1 MLTYVRTSI
10 FESPAQTLVNT
21 VNLVGVMGKG
31 IALEFKGRYPAMF
44 KAYKNLC
51 DSHEF
56 EIGKLH
62 LWRSDSH
69 WVLNFPTK
77 TTWKKPSQIA
87 YIEAGLKVFVASYR
101 EMGISSISFPPLGCG
116 NGNLDW
122 AEVRPIMELY
132 LSKLE
137 IPVYVHDRQV
147 TKGFIPEHKEVP
159 IERIPVAFE
168 DFLQDIREQM
178 HAHDGSFSTLKG
190 RALFD
195 ARWHT
200 DGSILIDGPGRA
212 TQIRPEHIEWAWVA
226 LQSGIL
232 SADQFPGDD
241 SRKAKSYLFP
251 ILAELP
257 YVRVTEIR
265 KPEWSENTPAHGLY
279 IKRTDRKAEV
289 NSVDVPGSQDNQFC
303 LSL

>member
-1 MLTYVRTSI
+1 M
-10 FESPAQTLVNT
+10 
-21 VNLVGVMGKG
+21 
-31 IALEFKGRYPAMF
+31 
-44 KAYKNLC
+44 
-51 DSHEF
+51 
-56 EIGKLH
+56 
-62 LWRSDSH
+62 
-69 WVLNFPTK
+69 
-77 TTWKKPSQIA
+77 
-87 YIEAGLKVFVASYR
+87 
-101 EMGISSISFPPLGCG
+101 
-116 NGNLDW
+116 
-122 AEVRPIMELY
+122 RPIMEQY

-147 TKGFIPEHKEVP
+147 TKGFIPEHKELP
-159 IERIPVAFE
+159 IERIPVSFE

-178 HAHDGSFSTLKG
+178 HARDGSFSTLKG
-190 RALFD
+190 RAVFD
-195 ARWHT
+195 ARWQS
-200 DGSILIDGPGRA
+200 DGSILIDSPGRA
-212 TQIRPEHIEWAWVA
+212 SQIRPEHIEWAWVA

-232 SADQFPGDD
+232 TADQFPGDD

-289 NSVDVPGSQDNQFC
+289 NSVDVPGPQDNQFC

>member
-1 MLTYVRTSI
+1 
-10 FESPAQTLVNT
+10 
-21 VNLVGVMGKG
+21 
-31 IALEFKGRYPAMF
+31 
-44 KAYKNLC
+44 
-51 DSHEF
+51 
-56 EIGKLH
+56 
-62 LWRSDSH
+62 
-69 WVLNFPTK
+69 
-77 TTWKKPSQIA
+77 
-87 YIEAGLKVFVASYR
+87 
-101 EMGISSISFPPLGCG
+101 
-116 NGNLDW
+116 
-122 AEVRPIMELY
+122 
-132 LSKLE
+132 
-137 IPVYVHDRQV
+137 
-147 TKGFIPEHKEVP
+147 
-159 IERIPVAFE
+159 
-168 DFLQDIREQM
+168 M

-190 RALFD
+190 RALFE
-195 ARWHT
+195 ARWHA
-200 DGSILIDGPGRA
+200 DGSISIDGPGRA

-232 SADQFPGDD
+232 TADQFPGDD

>member
-1 MLTYVRTSI
+1 MLTYVRTSL
-10 FESPAQTLVNT
+10 FDSPAQTLVNT

-31 IALEFKGRYPAMF
+31 VALEFKNRYPEMF
-44 KAYKNLC
+44 REYRRLC
-51 DSHEF
+51 DRHEL

-62 LWRSDSH
+62 LWRAPDH

-77 TTWKKPSQIA
+77 TTWRKPSELEYVA
-87 YIEAGLKVFVASYR
+87 AGLETFRSTYR
-101 EMGISSISFPPLGCG
+101 DMGVSSISFPPLGCG
-116 NGNLDW
+116 NGNLAWHD
-122 AEVRPIMELY
+122 VRPIMEQY
-132 LSKLE
+132 LSDLE

-147 TKGFIPEHKEVP
+147 TRGFIPEHVETAFD
-159 IERIPVAFE
+159 RIPVSFD
-168 DFLQDIREQM
+168 DFVQDIREKLLERRG
-178 HAHDGSFSTLKG
+178 HFLTLKG
-190 RALFD
+190 RTDFQV
-195 ARWHT
+195 RWNGNQGMT
-200 DGSILIDGPGRA
+200 ITANDRTS
-212 TQIRPEHIEWAWVA
+212 TVRPEHLEWAWVA

-241 SRKAKSYLFP
+241 LRKAKSYLFA

-279 IKRTDRKAEV
+279 IKPADRRARV
-289 NSVDVPGSQDNQFC
+289 TSVDATEAPGEQYC